1 MQKTVIEH
9 RECYLGGSDIP
20 ALLGISKY
28 KTRFQL
34 LKEKAQIVPVEP
46 VFVNKAIEYGVIME
60 PKIREY
66 LNIGRS
72 EANMFKEWKFERPLE
87 GSTLRA
93 RGHLDGYAA
102 ASRACLEI
110 KTTNDYRGADIRAY
124 EDYLF
129 QMLFYM
135 DQPRPRLKTGILA
148 VYERPDDYNETFEP
162 ERLHVFSFELAE
174 MRPEIK
180 RLRAEIEKFLADLQF
195 MICNPEKSEI
205 ELLNMELKTASENVL
220 AFEKTIAE
228 LKEKETEFKALK
240 EELAGLMVQHGVK
253 SFEAGG
259 YQITLIDEIPESIE
273 TVKECDVDA
282 LELFFPDAAA
292 ECVQEV
298 EKKKAGRRAA
308 VRITKKKGGADHD

>member
-72 EANMFKEWKFERPLE
+72 KANMFKEWKFERPLE

-102 ASRACLEI
+102 ASKACLEI
-110 KTTNDYRGADIRAY
+110 KTTNKYRGADIRAY
-124 EDYLF
+124 KDYLY

-135 DQPRPRLKTGILA
+135 DQPRPRLKRGILA

-180 RLRAEIEKFLADLQF
+180 RLRAEIEKFLADLQY
-195 MICNPEKSEI
+195 MVCNPEKSEI
-205 ELLNMELKTASENVL
+205 ELLGMELKTASENVL

-228 LKEKETEFKALK
+228 LKEKEAEFKALK

-259 YQITLIDEIPESIE
+259 YQITLIDEIPETVE
-273 TVKECDVDA
+273 TVKECDIDA

-292 ECVQEV
+292 ECVQEI

>member
-46 VFVNKAIEYGVIME
+46 VFVNKAIEYGVTME

-102 ASRACLEI
+102 ASKVCLEI

-162 ERLHVFSFELAE
+162 ERLHVFSFELSE
-174 MRPEIK
+174 MKPEIK
-180 RLRAEIEKFLADLQF
+180 RLRAEIEKFLADLQY

-228 LKEKETEFKALK
+228 LKEKEAEFKALK

-259 YQITLIDEIPESIE
+259 YQITLIDEIPESTE
-273 TVKECDVDA
+273 TVKECDIDA

-308 VRITKKKGGADHD
+308 VRITKRKGGADHD